1 MSAVEK
7 DCSNNVIIETPS
19 QPDIAEHQTRYMKYR
34 YSMRLHY
41 WRSKQEILHKH
52 INRIKKA
59 MEKIKKQYENY
70 RLRLWEYEGYV
81 INHIVEP
88 PPTLLEATAMR
99 LGERLETL
107 QEDRDDDDADSLDD
121 MSDMQSVSTCD
132 TELAEM
138 REALRKRR

>member
-1 MSAVEK
+1 MDISANK
-7 DCSNNVIIETPS
+7 NVIVETQPE
-19 QPDIAEHQTRYMKYR
+19 PDIAVHQTKYMKYK
-34 YSMRLHY
+34 YCKRLHH
-41 WRSKQEILHKH
+41 WRSRQDILLKN
-52 INRIKKA
+52 IERIKKN

-88 PPTLLEATAMR
+88 PLTLLEATAMR

-107 QEDRDDDDADSLDD
+107 QEGRDDDEESMEDD

-132 TELAEM
+132 TELADM
-138 REALRKRR
+138 REALRRRR